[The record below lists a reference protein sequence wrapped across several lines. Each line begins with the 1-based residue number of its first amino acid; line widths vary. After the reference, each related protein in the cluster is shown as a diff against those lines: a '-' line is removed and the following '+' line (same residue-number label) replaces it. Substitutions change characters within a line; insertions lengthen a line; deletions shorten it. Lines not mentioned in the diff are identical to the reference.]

1 MTMTMARKPAQR
13 LMVVVALAALAPFVA
28 SAQVAQ
34 IEVTIDNFK
43 FNPMQLTVKA
53 GDTVKWVNRDDI
65 PHTVASQTMPFR
77 SKAMDTNDTV
87 SFTFTKPGTYA
98 YFCSLH
104 PMMTGSIVVEA
115 GASN

>member
-1 MTMTMARKPAQR
+1 MTQTMAKRPGRA
-13 LMVVVALAALAPFVA
+13 VVVALAALLAFAA
-28 SAQVAQ
+28 SAQAAQ

-43 FNPMQLTVKA
+43 FNPPQLTVKA
-53 GDTVKWVNRDDI
+53 GDTVTWINRDDI

-87 SFTFTKPGTYA
+87 SFTFAKPGSYA

-115 GASN
+115 GATN